1 MTDVYDYREAVAAV
15 VALAE
20 RLREEAEHRDD
31 QQTTDAEHG
40 ESTPT
45 EGDET
50 EDDRWTAND

>member
-20 RLREEAEHRDD
+20 RLREEASHRDD
-31 QQTTDAEHG
+31 RQAANAEHG
-40 ESTPT
+40 AGDDA

-50 EDDRWTAND
+50 EEDA